1 MLKWIGALD
10 RILKGEVTRLSAL
23 QSGTI
28 DVPAGGLSVV
38 VLMLGII
45 YGVCMGIFAVVGRW
59 KTPHLAMGFEQLA
72 ASAVKVP
79 SLFFLTLL
87 ITFPSLYV
95 FNALVG
101 SRLSFRTVLRLLI
114 AVLGV
119 MLAVLAS
126 FGTIVVFFSV
136 CTTSYPFM
144 LVLNVIMFSIAGLL
158 GLGFLLQT
166 LHRLSMAQELN
177 LRPQPISAPPAPIVT
192 APAAPAATAQA
203 AAGGPTAESAAPQTS
218 SASASPNSAPLP
230 PLHGKQLGGALD
242 WLDNQAISRNV
253 RMVFRL
259 WLVLFAIVGA
269 QMGWVL
275 RPFIGNPAL
284 PFTLFRPRQSNFFE
298 AVYYALHHLFS

>member
-23 QSGTI
+23 RSGTI

-45 YGVCMGIFAVVGRW
+45 YGVCMGVFAVVGRW
-59 KTPHLAMGFEQLA
+59 KTPHVRMGFEQLA

-101 SRLSFRTVLRLLI
+101 SRLSFKTVLRLLI

-126 FGTIVVFFSV
+126 FGTIIVFFSV

-144 LVLNVIMFSIAGLL
+144 LVLNVIMFSISGLL

-177 LRPQPISAPPAPIVT
+177 LRPQPISAPPAPVVT
-192 APAAPAATAQA
+192 VPSAPAVAGPAEKSAADPAAPQAPPA
-203 AAGGPTAESAAPQTS
+203 AAPSNP
-218 SASASPNSAPLP
+218 APLP
-230 PLHGKQLGGALD
+230 LPNPRPSGGALD
-242 WLDNQAISRNV
+242 WLDDQAVSRNV
-253 RMVFRL
+253 RLVFRL
-259 WLVLFAIVGA
+259 WLILFAIVGA

-298 AVYYALHHLFS
+298 AVYRALHHLFS

>member
-72 ASAVKVP
+72 ASVVKVP

-101 SRLSFRTVLRLLI
+101 SRLSFKTVLRLLI

-119 MLAVLAS
+119 MLAVLS
-126 FGTIVVFFSV
+126 SLGTIIVFFSV

-144 LVLNVIMFSIAGLL
+144 LLLNVIMFSISG
-158 GLGFLLQT
+158 
-166 LHRLSMAQELN
+166 
-177 LRPQPISAPPAPIVT
+177 
-192 APAAPAATAQA
+192 
-203 AAGGPTAESAAPQTS
+203 
-218 SASASPNSAPLP
+218 
-230 PLHGKQLGGALD
+230 
-242 WLDNQAISRNV
+242 
-253 RMVFRL
+253 
-259 WLVLFAIVGA
+259 
-269 QMGWVL
+269 
-275 RPFIGNPAL
+275 
-284 PFTLFRPRQSNFFE
+284 
-298 AVYYALHHLFS
+298 